1 LVVFSY
7 MSAKYGKNSIF
18 RNSYSFYFRPMKYFY
33 LLLLSFS
40 VSLSL
45 QAQNKVAGYQVN
57 GQIVE
62 KIKGNGVP
70 FATVIIKNDSIKV
83 KKALACDASGRFS
96 ISLSVPLKYTLIV
109 SSIGYKEFSLPIIIS
124 QPKTDLGKLTMEEGV
139 LLKDVTVTAQKPLV
153 KIDPDK
159 IVYSMDSDP
168 EAQTNNALEMLRKV
182 PLITVDSEEN
192 ITLNGQSNFKVLVNG
207 KSSSM
212 MSTNFKEAL
221 KSLPANTIRDIE
233 VITNPSS
240 KYDAEG
246 VGGIINIITSKKTI
260 NGYNGSLS
268 SGVDA
273 RGSVNLNAYLAL
285 KFKKFSISS
294 RYFGSQIK
302 QPESRSNITSEY
314 FNNTD
319 YHYSSSAGNS
329 AYKGLSNGYT
339 GEASYEIDS
348 LNLISLSFWGYQS
361 SYENNG
367 LTETQYMNTGNVI
380 TRLYN
385 NLIKSNNSSG
395 SLSGNIDYQKTYK
408 KPDKSLTF
416 SYKLDNN
423 PRTTRN
429 TSGVNGLINYPSYSQ
444 LSENDAVG
452 REQTFQA
459 DYYDPITKKHQVE
472 GGVKFILR
480 QNSSSSEIFRDNVKL
495 DNVNDLDYNQYIMG
509 LYAGYLIKWK
519 KLSTK
524 TGLRLERTW
533 NDGSSKT
540 SGINTDFTNR
550 LFNLVP
556 YITFSYMPK
565 QGQTIKL
572 SYTQRLSRPGI
583 WYLNPYVNNSDSLNI
598 SYGNPKLKSEVSH
611 SFELGYTYFSPKIS
625 FSATSSS
632 SFANNSIENI
642 SRVELNGATVS
653 TYENIG
659 KNQRYG
665 LNLYF
670 SYRPSGK
677 LNIYFNGGVN
687 YSKLEANT
695 NYSISNKGFSYRGYV
710 GGRLTL
716 WKDGSVNTSVGLYS
730 SSIMLQGRSS
740 SFFYT
745 SFGASQYL
753 LKRKLMLTVSTSDP
767 FWHRKKY
774 SSESK
779 DITFYS
785 HIDYSYPA
793 QNVRLSVTYNFGK
806 MDLQVKKARR
816 GINNDDIKSGGSTQG
831 TSTQQQ

>member
-1 LVVFSY
+1 
-7 MSAKYGKNSIF
+7 MKNLCLI
-18 RNSYSFYFRPMKYFY
+18 
-33 LLLLSFS
+33 LLSFF
-40 VSLSL
+40 VPLL
-45 QAQNKVAGYQVN
+45 LVAQNKVTNYQVT
-57 GQIVE
+57 GQIIE
-62 KIKGNGVP
+62 KITGNGVP
-70 FATVIIKNDSIKV
+70 FATVIIKNDSLKV
-83 KKALACDASGRFS
+83 KKAQACDVNGHFS
-96 ISLSVPLKYTLIV
+96 IDLNAPFNYIIIV
-109 SSIGYKEFSLPIIIS
+109 SSVGYKELSMPLTVS
-124 QPKTDLGKLTMEEGV
+124 KLKTDLGKISVEEGV
-139 LLKDVTVTAQKPLV
+139 LLKEVTVTAQKPLV

-159 IVYSMDSDP
+159 IVYSMESDP
-168 EAQTNNALEMLRKV
+168 EAQANNALEMLRKV
-182 PLITVDSEEN
+182 PLITVDAEEN

-207 KSSSM
+207 KSSTM

-260 NGYNGSLS
+260 DGYNGSVS

-273 RGSVNLNAYLAL
+273 RGSLNLSGYMAL
-285 KFKKFSISS
+285 KIKKISFSS
-294 RYFGSQIK
+294 RYYGSQFV
-302 QPESRSNITSEY
+302 QPESRTSVETEY

-319 YHYSSSAGNS
+319 YHYLRSNGNS
-329 AYKGLSNGYT
+329 TYKGVSNGYT

-367 LTETQYMNTGNVI
+367 FTETQYMNIDNDI

-385 NLIKSNNSSG
+385 NHLKSHNRSG
-395 SLSGNIDYQKTYK
+395 SLSGNIDYQRTFK

-423 PRTTRN
+423 PRTLKN
-429 TSGVNGLINYPSYSQ
+429 TSGIDGIINYPSYSQ

-459 DYYDPITKKHQVE
+459 DYYDPVTKKHQVE

-480 QNSSSSEIFRDNVKL
+480 QNTSNSEIFRDNVKL

-509 LYAGYLIKWK
+509 LYAGYLVKWK

-524 TGLRLERTW
+524 AGLRLERTW
-533 NDGSSKT
+533 NDGNSKT

-598 SYGNPKLKSEVSH
+598 SYGNPMLKSEVSH
-611 SFELGYTYFSPKIS
+611 SFELGYTYFTPKLN

-632 SFANNSIENI
+632 SFANNSIERI
-642 SRVELNGATVS
+642 SRVESNGATVS

-659 KNQRYG
+659 KDQLYG
-665 LNLYF
+665 LNLYL

-677 LNIYFNGGVN
+677 LNIFFNGGVN

-695 NYSISNKGFSYRGYV
+695 GYSITNQGFSYRGSL
-710 GGRLTL
+710 GGRQTL
-716 WKDGSVNTSVGLYS
+716 WKDGSVNANLGIYS
-730 SSIMLQGRSS
+730 SSIMLQGKSS
-740 SFFYT
+740 SFYYT
-745 SFGASQYL
+745 SLGVSQYF
-753 LKRKLMLTVSTSDP
+753 LKRKLMLSVSTTDP
-767 FWHRKKY
+767 FWYRKKY
-774 SSESK
+774 NNESK
-779 DITFYS
+779 DITFSSY
-785 HIDYSYPA
+785 IENSYPA
-793 QNVRLSVTYNFGK
+793 QNVRLSVSYNFGK
-806 MDLQVKKARR
+806 MDLQVQKARR
-816 GINNDDIKSGGSTQG
+816 GIKNDDIKSGGDSQAG
-831 TSTQQQ
+831 ATQQQ

>member
-1 LVVFSY
+1 
-7 MSAKYGKNSIF
+7 
-18 RNSYSFYFRPMKYFY
+18 MKYLC

-45 QAQNKVAGYQVN
+45 LAQNKVTNYQVS

-62 KIKGNGVP
+62 KITGNGVP

-83 KKALACDASGRFS
+83 KKAQACDASGRFS
-96 ISLSVPLKYTLIV
+96 ISLSDPLKYTLIV
-109 SSIGYKEFSLPIIIS
+109 SSIGYKEFSLPFIVS
-124 QPKTDLGKLTMEEGV
+124 QPKTDLGKLSMEEGI
-139 LLKDVTVTAQKPLV
+139 LLNEVTVTAQKPLV

-159 IVYSMDSDP
+159 IVYSMESDP
-168 EAQTNNALEMLRKV
+168 EAQSNNALEMLRKV
-182 PLITVDSEEN
+182 PLITVDAEEN

-207 KSSSM
+207 KSSST
-212 MSTNFKEAL
+212 MSANFKEAL
-221 KSLPANTIRDIE
+221 KSLPANTIKDIE

-268 SGVDA
+268 SGIDA
-273 RGSVNLNAYLAL
+273 RGSLNLSAYLAV
-285 KFKKFSISS
+285 KIKKFSFSS
-294 RYFGSQIK
+294 RYYGSQFI
-302 QPESRSNITSEY
+302 QPESRTGIMTEY

-319 YHYSSSAGNS
+319 YHYSSSNGTS
-329 AYKGLSNGYT
+329 SYKGQASGYT

-348 LNLISLSFWGYQS
+348 LNLISLSFWGYRG

-367 LTETQYMNTGNVI
+367 FTETQYMNIDNSI

-385 NLIKSNNSSG
+385 NLINSSNRSS

-423 PRTTRN
+423 PRSTKN
-429 TSGVNGLINYPSYSQ
+429 TSGVDGIINYPSYNQ

-480 QNSSSSEIFRDNVKL
+480 QNTSNSEIFRDNIKL

-509 LYAGYLIKWK
+509 MYAGYLIKWK

-524 TGLRLERTW
+524 AGLRLERTW
-533 NDGSSKT
+533 NDGNSKT

-583 WYLNPYVNNSDSLNI
+583 WYLNPYVNNNDSLNI
-598 SYGNPKLKSEVSH
+598 SYGNPMLKSEVSH
-611 SFELGYTYFSPKIS
+611 SFELGYTYFTPKIN

-632 SFANNSIENI
+632 SFANNSIERI
-642 SRVELNGATVS
+642 SRVESNGATVS

-659 KNQRYG
+659 KDQLYG

-677 LNIYFNGGVN
+677 LNIFFNGGVN
-687 YSKLEANT
+687 YSKLEANSG
-695 NYSISNKGFSYRGYV
+695 YSITNEGFSYRGSL
-710 GGRLTL
+710 GGRWTL
-716 WKDGSVNTSVGLYS
+716 WKDASVSANMGVYS
-730 SSIMLQGRSS
+730 SSIMLQGKS
-740 SFFYT
+740 T
-745 SFGASQYL
+745 SFYYTGLGVSQYF
-753 LKRKLMLTVSTSDP
+753 LKRKLMLSVFTTDP
-767 FWHRKKY
+767 FWYRKKY
-774 SSESK
+774 SSESN

-785 HIDYSYPA
+785 HIENSFPA
-793 QNVRLSVTYNFGK
+793 QNVRLSVAYNFGK

-816 GINNDDIKSGGSTQG
+816 GIKNDDLKSGGDNQG
-831 TSTQQQ
+831 ESTQQQ

>member
-1 LVVFSY
+1 
-7 MSAKYGKNSIF
+7 
-18 RNSYSFYFRPMKYFY
+18 MKYLCV
-33 LLLLSFS
+33 LLISFS
-40 VSLSL
+40 ASLSL
-45 QAQNKVAGYQVN
+45 LAQNKVVN
-57 GQIVE
+57 YLVSGQIVE
-62 KIKGNGVP
+62 KITGNGVP

-83 KKALACDASGRFS
+83 KKAMACDASGRFTL
-96 ISLSVPLKYTLIV
+96 SLSVPVKYTLIV
-109 SSIGYKEFSLPIIIS
+109 SSIGYKEFSLPFIIS

-139 LLKDVTVTAQKPLV
+139 LLKEVNITAQKPLV

-159 IVYSMDSDP
+159 IVYSMESDP
-168 EAQTNNALEMLRKV
+168 EAQANNALEMLRKV

-221 KSLPANTIRDIE
+221 KSLPANTIKDIE

-246 VGGIINIITSKKTI
+246 VGGIINIITNKKTI
-260 NGYNGSLS
+260 SGYNGSLS
-268 SGVDA
+268 SGVDV
-273 RGSVNLNAYLAL
+273 RGSLNLSAYLAL
-285 KFKKFSISS
+285 KIKKFSFSS
-294 RYFGSQIK
+294 RYFGSQFI
-302 QPESRSNITSEY
+302 QPESRTSATTEY

-319 YHYSSSAGNS
+319 YHYSNSVGNTS
-329 AYKGLSNGYT
+329 YKGLSNGYT

-348 LNLISLSFWGYQS
+348 LNLLSLSFWGYHGT
-361 SYENNG
+361 YDNNG
-367 LTETQYMNTGNVI
+367 FNETQYMSTDKNI

-385 NLIKSNNSSG
+385 NSIKSSSSSG
-395 SLSGNIDYQKTYK
+395 TLSGSIDYQKTYK

-423 PRTTRN
+423 PRLVKN
-429 TSGVNGLINYPSYSQ
+429 TSSVAGIINYPSYSQ

-480 QNSSSSEIFRDNVKL
+480 ENTSNSEIFRDNIKL
-495 DNVNDLDYNQYIMG
+495 NNVNDLDYSQYIMG

-533 NDGSSKT
+533 NDGNSKT

-583 WYLNPYVNNSDSLNI
+583 WYLNPYVNNSDSMNI
-598 SYGNPKLKSEVSH
+598 SYGNPTLKSEVSH
-611 SFELGYTYFSPKIS
+611 SFELAYAYFTPKIN
-625 FSATSSS
+625 FSVTSSS
-632 SFANNSIENI
+632 SFANNSIERI
-642 SRVELNGATVS
+642 SRVESNGATVN

-659 KNQRYG
+659 KDQRYG
-665 LNLYF
+665 LNSYL

-677 LNIYFNGGVN
+677 LNIFFNGGVN

-695 NYSISNKGFSYRGYV
+695 GYSITNEGFSYRGSL

-716 WKDGSVNTSVGLYS
+716 WKDGSINTNVGVYS
-730 SSIMLQGRSS
+730 SSIMLQGKSS
-740 SFFYT
+740 SFYYT
-745 SFGASQYL
+745 SLGASQYF

-767 FWHRKKY
+767 FWSRKKY
-774 SSESK
+774 TSESK
-779 DITFYS
+779 DITFN
-785 HIDYSYPA
+785 SYIVNSFPA
-793 QNVRLSVTYNFGK
+793 QNVRLSVAYNFGK

-816 GINNDDIKSGGSTQG
+816 SIKNDDIKSGGESQG
-831 TSTQQQ
+831 GGTP

>member
-1 LVVFSY
+1 
-7 MSAKYGKNSIF
+7 
-18 RNSYSFYFRPMKYFY
+18 MKYLS
-33 LLLLSFS
+33 LLLLTISI
-40 VSLSL
+40 SLSL
-45 QAQNKVAGYQVN
+45 FAQNKVTSYQVT

-62 KIKGNGVP
+62 KTRGSGVP
-70 FATVIIKNDSIKV
+70 FATVIIRNDSIKV
-83 KKALACDASGRFS
+83 KKAMACDASGRFS
-96 ISLSVPLKYTLIV
+96 ISLTVPLRYTLTV
-109 SSIGYKEFSLPIIIS
+109 SSIGYKEFSLPLIIS

-139 LLKDVTVTAQKPLV
+139 LLKEVTVTAQKPLV

-159 IVYSMDSDP
+159 IVYSLESDP

-182 PLITVDSEEN
+182 PLITVDAEEN

-212 MSTNFKEAL
+212 MSSNFKEAL
-221 KSLPANTIRDIE
+221 KSMPANTIRDIE

-246 VGGIINIITSKKTI
+246 VGGIINIITAKKTI

-268 SGVDA
+268 SGIDA
-273 RGSVNLNAYLAL
+273 RGSLNLSAYLAV
-285 KFKKFSISS
+285 KIKKFSLSS
-294 RYFGSQIK
+294 RYYGSQFV
-302 QPESRSNITSEY
+302 QPKSRTDIMTEY

-319 YHYSSSAGNS
+319 YHYSGSEGTSS
-329 AYKGLSNGYT
+329 YKGLSNGYT

-348 LNLISLSFWGYQS
+348 LNLISLSFWGARS
-361 SYENNG
+361 SYENNS
-367 LTETQYMNTGNVI
+367 LTETRYTNIDNVLS
-380 TRLYN
+380 RMYN
-385 NLIKSNNSSG
+385 NHANSNNISG
-395 SLSGNIDYQKTYK
+395 FLSGNIDYQKTYK

-423 PRTTRN
+423 PRSTKN
-429 TSGVNGLINYPSYSQ
+429 TSGVDGIFNYPSYSQ
-444 LSENDAVG
+444 ISENDAVG

-459 DYYDPITKKHQVE
+459 DYYDPITKKHQIE

-480 QNSSSSEIFRDNVKL
+480 QNTSNSEIFRDNVKI

-533 NDGSSKT
+533 NDGNSRT
-540 SGINTDFTNR
+540 SGINTVFTNK

-565 QGQTIKL
+565 QGRTIKL

-611 SFELGYTYFSPKIS
+611 SFELGYTYFTPKIN

-632 SFANNSIENI
+632 YFANNSIERI
-642 SRVELNGATVS
+642 SIVKSNGATES

-659 KNQRYG
+659 KDQLYG
-665 LNLYF
+665 LNFYL

-677 LNIYFNGGVN
+677 LNIFFNGGVN
-687 YSKLEANT
+687 YSKLEAKT
-695 NYSISNKGFSYRGYV
+695 SYSITNEGFSYRGSL
-710 GGRLTL
+710 GGRATL
-716 WKDGSVNTSVGLYS
+716 WKDGSVNANLGIYS
-730 SSIMLQGRSS
+730 SSIMLQGKSS
-740 SFFYT
+740 SFYYT
-745 SFGASQYL
+745 SLGVSQYF
-753 LKRKLMLTVSTSDP
+753 LKRKMMLSVSATDP
-767 FWHRKKY
+767 FWYRKKY
-774 SSESK
+774 TNESN

-785 HIDYSYPA
+785 HIENSYPA

-816 GINNDDIKSGGSTQG
+816 SIKNDDLKSGGESQGSST
-831 TSTQQQ
+831 TQQ